1 MQPAWESVFSLMG
14 AVMGGVNFMLHSA
27 GWMEGGLHA
36 SLEKMVVDAD
46 LLQMMS
52 TILQPIEVSPDT
64 LAVDT
69 IEEVGPGGHF
79 FGTAHTQARFRNAF
93 YRPLLSD
100 WRNYEAWE
108 EAGRPTADQKAH
120 DLVTRFLDAYEEPAM
135 DPDHKAALRAFV
147 DQRIAEGGVPTDF

>member
-1 MQPAWESVFSLMG
+1 M
-14 AVMGGVNFMLHSA
+14 
-27 GWMEGGLHA
+27 
-36 SLEKMVVDAD
+36 
-46 LLQMMS
+46 
-52 TILQPIEVSPDT
+52 LQPIEVTPDT

-120 DLVTRFLDAYEEPAM
+120 DLVTRFLDSYEEPAM
-135 DPDHKAALRAFV
+135 DPERKAELRAFV
-147 DQRIAEGGVPTDF
+147 DQRVAEGGVPTDF